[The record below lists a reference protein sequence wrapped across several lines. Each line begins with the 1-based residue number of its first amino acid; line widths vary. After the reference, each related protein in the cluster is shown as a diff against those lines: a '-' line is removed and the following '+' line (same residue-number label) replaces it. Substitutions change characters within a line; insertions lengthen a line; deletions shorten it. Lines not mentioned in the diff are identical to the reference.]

1 MMGKLEEIIANIFEL
16 DHSQIKKEMTP
27 ADIETW
33 DSLSQLNLI
42 SAIEKE
48 FKIKLEIDEIF
59 TVMKIGD
66 IYDLL
71 SKKGVL

>member
-1 MMGKLEEIIANIFEL
+1 MDKLEEIIANIFEL
-16 DHSQIKKEMTP
+16 DASQIKKEMTP
-27 ADIETW
+27 SDIETW

-42 SAIEKE
+42 SSIENE
-48 FKIKLEIDEIF
+48 FQIKFEIDEIF

-66 IYDLL
+66 IYEIL

>member
-1 MMGKLEEIIANIFEL
+1 MGKLEEIIANIFEL
-16 DHSQIKKEMTP
+16 DPSQIKKEMTP

-33 DSLSQLNLI
+33 DSLSQLDLL

-48 FKIKLEIDEIF
+48 FKIKLEFSEIF
-59 TVMKIGD
+59 TVMKIDD
-66 IYDLL
+66 IYNLL

>member
-1 MMGKLEEIIANIFEL
+1 MGKLEEIIAKNFEL
-16 DHSQIKKEMTP
+16 DPSQIKKEMTP

-48 FKIKLEIDEIF
+48 FQIKLEIDEIF

-66 IYDLL
+66 IYEIL

>member
-1 MMGKLEEIIANIFEL
+1 MGKLEEIIANIFEL
-16 DHSQIKKEMTP
+16 DPSQIKKEMTP
-27 ADIETW
+27 ADLETW

-42 SAIEKE
+42 SSIENE
-48 FKIKLEIDEIF
+48 FQIKFEIDEIF
-59 TVMKIGD
+59 TVLKIGD

>member
-1 MMGKLEEIIANIFEL
+1 MDKLEEIIAKIFEL
-16 DHSQIKKEMTP
+16 EPSQIKKEMTP

-48 FKIKLEIDEIF
+48 FQIKLEIDEIF

-66 IYDLL
+66 LYNLL

>member
-1 MMGKLEEIIANIFEL
+1 MDKLEEIIANIFEL
-16 DHSQIKKEMTP
+16 EPSQIKKEMTP

-42 SAIEKE
+42 STIEKE
-48 FKIKLEIDEIF
+48 FQIKLEIDEIF

-66 IYDLL
+66 IYEIL

>member
-1 MMGKLEEIIANIFEL
+1 MGKLEEIIAKIFEI
-16 DHSQIKKEMTP
+16 DSSQIKKEMTP
-27 ADIETW
+27 LDIEMW

-48 FKIKLEIDEIF
+48 FEIKFEIDEIF
-59 TVMKIGD
+59 TVLKIGD
-66 IYDLL
+66 IYKLL

>member
-1 MMGKLEEIIANIFEL
+1 MGKLEEIIAKVFEL
-16 DHSQIKKEMTP
+16 DISKIKKEMTP
-27 ADIETW
+27 LDIEMW
-33 DSLSQLNLI
+33 DSLSQLNLV
-42 SAIEKE
+42 SSIEKE
-48 FKIKLEIDEIF
+48 FQIKLEIDEIF

>member
-1 MMGKLEEIIANIFEL
+1 MDKLEEIIAKNFEL
-16 DHSQIKKEMTP
+16 DPSQIKKEMTP

-42 SAIEKE
+42 STIEKE
-48 FKIKLEIDEIF
+48 FQIKLEIDGIF

-66 IYDLL
+66 IYEIL

>member
-1 MMGKLEEIIANIFEL
+1 MSKLEEIIANIFEL
-16 DHSQIKKEMTP
+16 DPSQIKKEMTP
-27 ADIETW
+27 SDIEAW

-66 IYDLL
+66 IFDLL

>member
-1 MMGKLEEIIANIFEL
+1 MGKLEEIISNIFEL
-16 DHSQIKKEMTP
+16 DPTEIKKEMTP
-27 ADIETW
+27 KDIETW
-33 DSLSQLNLI
+33 DSLSQLNLM

-48 FKIKLEIDEIF
+48 FQIKLEIDEIF

-66 IYDLL
+66 IYNLL

>member
-1 MMGKLEEIIANIFEL
+1 MGKLEEIIANIFEL
-16 DHSQIKKEMTP
+16 DPSQIKMEMTP

-48 FKIKLEIDEIF
+48 FQIKLEIDEIF

>member
-1 MMGKLEEIIANIFEL
+1 MRKLEEIIAKVFEL
-16 DHSQIKKEMTP
+16 DISQIKKEMTP
-27 ADIETW
+27 ADIETC

-48 FKIKLEIDEIF
+48 FQIKLEFDEIF
-59 TVMKIGD
+59 TVGKIGD
-66 IYDLL
+66 IYNLL

>member
-1 MMGKLEEIIANIFEL
+1 MGRLEEIIAKVFEI
-16 DHSQIKKEMTP
+16 DISKIKKEMTP

-48 FKIKLEIDEIF
+48 FQIKLEIDEIF

>member
-1 MMGKLEEIIANIFEL
+1 
-16 DHSQIKKEMTP
+16 MTP
-27 ADIETW
+27 KDIETW

-48 FKIKLEIDEIF
+48 FQIKLEIDEIF

-66 IYDLL
+66 IYEIL

>member
-1 MMGKLEEIIANIFEL
+1 MGKLEEIIANIFEL
-16 DHSQIKKEMTP
+16 EPSQIKKEMTP

-42 SAIEKE
+42 STIEKE
-48 FKIKLEIDEIF
+48 FQIKLEIDEIF

-66 IYDLL
+66 IYEIL

>member
-1 MMGKLEEIIANIFEL
+1 MGKLEEIIAKVFEL
-16 DHSQIKKEMTP
+16 DISKIKKEMTP
-27 ADIETW
+27 LDIEMW

>member
-1 MMGKLEEIIANIFEL
+1 MGKLEEIIAKNFEL
-16 DHSQIKKEMTP
+16 DPSQIKKEMTP

-59 TVMKIGD
+59 TVLKIGD

-71 SKKGVL
+71 SIIGVL

>member
-1 MMGKLEEIIANIFEL
+1 MGKLEEIIANIFEL
-16 DHSQIKKEMTP
+16 DPSQIKKEMTP

-42 SAIEKE
+42 SSIENE
-48 FKIKLEIDEIF
+48 FQIKFEIDEIF
-59 TVMKIGD
+59 TVLKIGD

>member
-1 MMGKLEEIIANIFEL
+1 MDKLEEIIANIFEL
-16 DHSQIKKEMTP
+16 EPSQIKKEMTP

-42 SAIEKE
+42 SIIEKE
-48 FKIKLEIDEIF
+48 FQIKLEIDEIF

-66 IYDLL
+66 IYEIL

>member
-1 MMGKLEEIIANIFEL
+1 MDKLEEIIAKIFEL
-16 DHSQIKKEMTP
+16 EPSQIKKEMTP
-27 ADIETW
+27 ADIESW

-48 FKIKLEIDEIF
+48 FQIKLEIDEIF

-66 IYDLL
+66 IYNLL

>member
-1 MMGKLEEIIANIFEL
+1 MGKLEEIIANIFEL
-16 DHSQIKKEMTP
+16 DTSQIKKEMTP

-42 SAIEKE
+42 SAIEKK
-48 FKIKLEIDEIF
+48 FQIKLEIDEIF